1 MSRQK
6 IAHLR
11 DSAFPR
17 LIFFAVTKTKKR
29 DKELS
34 FEEELSRLE
43 QIVESLEGGEVP
55 LSELVE
61 RYEAGMKHLKSCQ
74 EKLADAELRIEQLR
88 GATAD
93 GEAETSEFA
102 EETD

>member
-1 MSRQK
+1 MGKK
-6 IAHLR
+6 IARLR
-11 DSAFPR
+11 ATAFPR

-88 GATAD
+88 GTTAD
-93 GEAETSEFA
+93 GEAETSDFS
-102 EETD
+102 EESD

>member
-1 MSRQK
+1 M
-6 IAHLR
+6 
-11 DSAFPR
+11 
-17 LIFFAVTKTKKR
+17 TKTKKR
-29 DKELS
+29 DTGLT

-88 GATAD
+88 GTTAD
-93 GEAETSEFA
+93 GEAETSNFS
-102 EETD
+102 EESD